1 MALRR
6 HASVAALL
14 LLGGCTV
21 GPDYRPPAVALPAS
35 YGADAAA
42 APGNADLGQWWR
54 AFGDPMLNAL
64 IERARS
70 GNLDVRQ
77 AAARVEEARAQ
88 ERVVRAR
95 GGPALNAGAQA
106 GYTRLSNNALPAGL
120 ANLGGGGGQSG
131 AGSPIGLPGEDFATF
146 QTGFDASWEIDL
158 FGGQRRAREAAA
170 ARTEAALWSQRDA
183 EVMLAAEVART
194 YLQVRSLKRRI
205 ALADATLA
213 AKHQALDF
221 IETRARHGL
230 VNSVDARRQQ
240 QEIERTAAAREDLLA
255 QINAHI
261 HALGTLLGLAPTAL
275 DVELSRAPA
284 GPPSAI
290 EIPVGLPSELLRR
303 RPDVRAAERRLAAAT
318 ADIGVAT
325 ADLYP
330 KHSLTGALQLVS
342 RSLAALL
349 ESDSLFANAAGRVSA
364 PLLGGAGRATVALR
378 RTQANGALIAY
389 EGAVMSSLRD
399 VEDALTRLD
408 ADRQKVVVL
417 RRSVEAARDAAG
429 TAEVRQRNGLV
440 PMADVLQARQSWLAD
455 QDALTQAEAAAAQDE
470 VALYKAL
477 GGGWDDRRG
486 NDEETARGRGS

>member
-1 MALRR
+1 
-6 HASVAALL
+6 
-14 LLGGCTV
+14 
-21 GPDYRPPAVALPAS
+21 
-35 YGADAAA
+35 
-42 APGNADLGQWWR
+42 
-54 AFGDPMLNAL
+54 
-64 IERARS
+64 
-70 GNLDVRQ
+70 
-77 AAARVEEARAQ
+77 
-88 ERVVRAR
+88 
-95 GGPALNAGAQA
+95 
-106 GYTRLSNNALPAGL
+106 
-120 ANLGGGGGQSG
+120 
-131 AGSPIGLPGEDFATF
+131 
-146 QTGFDASWEIDL
+146 
-158 FGGQRRAREAAA
+158 
-170 ARTEAALWSQRDA
+170 
-183 EVMLAAEVART
+183 MLAAEVART

-213 AKHQALDF
+213 AKRQALDF

-230 VNSVDARRQQ
+230 VNSVDTRRQQ
-240 QEIERTAAAREDLLA
+240 QEIERTAAAREDLQA
-255 QINAHI
+255 QITAHI

-330 KHSLTGALQLVS
+330 KLSLTGALQLVS

-378 RTQANGALIAY
+378 RTQANEALIAY

-417 RRSVEAARDAAG
+417 RRSVQAARDAAG

-477 GGGWDDRRG
+477 GGGWDDRRV